1 MKLASI
7 RAGETCRAVVVLDEE
22 IIDLAAADPSLPSDM
37 TELLAVP
44 GYLEKVQAVADSDAA
59 RAPLDPKALAAPVP
73 NPRKFFGIGLN
84 YADHVAES
92 GLPTP
97 DYPVVFAKMS
107 NCVAGPY
114 DDVERP
120 VVSDAFDYEAELGV
134 VIGKTCKHVK
144 REDAEDVIAGYVVC
158 NDLTIRD
165 YQKKTPQWTLGKS
178 FDTHGPFGPYLVTA
192 DELDP
197 HTLDLKAIV
206 NGEVRQHSNTKNLI
220 FDCYEL
226 IEKLTEIVTLE
237 PGDVIATGT
246 CGGVGLSFDPPKFL
260 APGDVVRIEI
270 EGIGAIENT
279 VVQEKAA

>member
-1 MKLASI
+1 VVI
-7 RAGETCRAVVVLDEE
+7 VDDET
-22 IIDLAAADPSLPSDM
+22 IDLNAADPSLPAEMND
-37 TELLAVP
+37 LLALP
-44 GYLEKVQAVADSDAA
+44 DHPEKVQAVVDSDAE
-59 RAPLDPKALAAPVP
+59 RVPLDPKSLAAPVP
-73 NPRKFFGIGLN
+73 HPRKFFGIGLN

-97 DYPVVFAKMS
+97 EYPVVFAKLS

-114 DDVERP
+114 DDVQRP

-144 REDAEDVIAGYVVC
+144 REDAAGVIAGYVAV

-165 YQKKTPQWTLGKS
+165 YQKMTPQWTLGKS

-192 DELDP
+192 DEVDP
-197 HTLDLKAIV
+197 HTLDLKAVV
-206 NGEVRQHSNTKNLI
+206 NGEVRQHSNTSNLI

-260 APGDVVRIEI
+260 VPGDVVRIEI

-279 VVQEKAA
+279 VVQEQV

>member
-7 RAGETCRAVVVLDEE
+7 RSSETCRAAVVVGDEV
-22 IIDLAAADPSLPSDM
+22 IDLGAADPGLPAAMND
-37 TELLAVP
+37 LLAVP
-44 GYLEKVQAVADSDAA
+44 DLLAKVEAVIDSDAE
-59 RAPLDPKALAAPVP
+59 RVPLDPRKLAAPVP
-73 NPRKFFGIGLN
+73 HPRKFFGIGLN

-97 DYPVVFAKMS
+97 EYPVVFAKMA

-120 VVSDAFDYEAELGV
+120 LVSDAFDYEAELGV

-144 REDAEDVIAGYVVC
+144 REDAADVIAGYVVC

-165 YQKKTPQWTLGKS
+165 FQRKTPQWTLGKS
-178 FDTHGPFGPYLVTA
+178 FDTHGPFGPWLVTA

-197 HTLDLKAIV
+197 HTLDLKCLV
-206 NGEVRQHSNTKNLI
+206 NGELRQHSNTRHLI

-226 IEKLTEIVTLE
+226 IEKLTEILTLE

-246 CGGVGLSFDPPKFL
+246 CGGVGLSFEPPRFL
-260 APGDVVRIEI
+260 APGDVVRVEI

-279 VVQEKAA
+279 VVAERA

>member
-7 RAGETCRAVVVLDEE
+7 RNSETCRAAVVVGDEV
-22 IIDLAAADPSLPSDM
+22 IDLNAADPALPAAMND
-37 TELLAVP
+37 LLALP
-44 GYLEKVQAVADSDAA
+44 DMQAKVQAVIDSGAA
-59 RAPLDPKALAAPVP
+59 RAPLDPKSLAAPVP
-73 NPRKFFGIGLN
+73 HPRKFFGIGLN

-97 DYPVVFAKMS
+97 EYPVVFAKMS

-114 DDVERP
+114 DEVVRP
-120 VVSDAFDYEAELGV
+120 LVSDAFDYEAELGV
-134 VIGKTCKHVK
+134 VIGKTCKHVR
-144 REDAEDVIAGYVVC
+144 REDAKDVIAGYVAV

-165 YQKKTPQWTLGKS
+165 YQRKTPQWTLGKS

-192 DELDP
+192 DEVDP
-197 HTLDLKAIV
+197 HALDLKAIV
-206 NGEVRQHSNTKNLI
+206 NGEVRQHSNTEHLI

-226 IEKLTEIVTLE
+226 IEKLSEILTLE

-246 CGGVGLSFDPPKFL
+246 CGGVGLSFDPPRFL
-260 APGDVVRIEI
+260 VPGDVVRIEI

-279 VVQEKAA
+279 VVEEKVA

>member
-7 RAGETCRAVVVLDEE
+7 RAGETCRAAVVIDDQV
-22 IIDLAAADPSLPSDM
+22 IDLAAADPSLPSEM
-37 TELLAVP
+37 TALLSVP
-44 GYLEKVQAVADSDAA
+44 GYQEKVQAVVDSGAE
-59 RAPLDPKALAAPVP
+59 RVPVDPKSLAAPVP
-73 NPRKFFGIGLN
+73 NPGKFFGIGLN

-97 DYPVVFAKMS
+97 EYPVVFAKMS
-107 NCVAGPY
+107 SCVAGPY
-114 DDVERP
+114 EDVQRP
-120 VVSDAFDYEAELGV
+120 VVSDAFDYEAELGL

-144 REDAEDVIAGYVVC
+144 REDAPGVIAGYVVV

-165 YQKKTPQWTLGKS
+165 YQRKTPQWTLGKS
-178 FDTHGPFGPYLVTA
+178 FDTHGPFGPYLVTG

-197 HTLDLKAIV
+197 HTLDLKATV

-226 IEKLTEIVTLE
+226 VETLTEIVTLE

-246 CGGVGLSFDPPKFL
+246 CGGVGLAFDPPRFL
-260 APGDVVRIEI
+260 VPGDVVRIEI

-279 VVQEKAA
+279 VVQEQV

>member
-7 RAGETCRAVVVLDEE
+7 RSSETCRAAVVIDEE
-22 IIDLAAADPSLPSDM
+22 VIDLHGADPSLPSEMND
-37 TELLAVP
+37 LLAVP
-44 GYLEKVQAVADSDAA
+44 DLLAKLQAVVDSDAE
-59 RAPLDPKALAAPVP
+59 RLPLDRKSLAAPVP

-97 DYPVVFAKMS
+97 EYPVVFAKMS
-107 NCVAGPY
+107 NCVTGPY

-144 REDAEDVIAGYVVC
+144 REDAADVIAGYVVC

-178 FDTHGPFGPYLVTA
+178 FDTHGPFGPFLVTA

-270 EGIGAIENT
+270 EGLGAIENT
-279 VVQEKAA
+279 VVAEQA

>member
-7 RAGETCRAVVVLDEE
+7 RASETCRAVVVLGDEV
-22 IIDLAAADPSLPSDM
+22 IDLNAADPSLPSEM
-37 TELLAVP
+37 NELLAVP
-44 GYLEKVQAVADSDAA
+44 DLTAKVQAAIDSGAE
-59 RAPLDPKALAAPVP
+59 RAPLDRKALAAPVP
-73 NPRKFFGIGLN
+73 YPRKFFGIGLN

-97 DYPVVFAKMS
+97 EYPVVFAKMS
-107 NCVAGPY
+107 NSVAGPY
-114 DDVERP
+114 DEVERP

-144 REDAEDVIAGYVVC
+144 REDAAGVIAGFVAV

-192 DELDP
+192 DEVDP
-197 HTLDLKAIV
+197 HTLDLKCVV

-246 CGGVGLSFDPPKFL
+246 CGGVGLSFEPPRFL
-260 APGDVVRIEI
+260 VPGDVVRVEI

-279 VVQEKAA
+279 VVAEQV

>member
-22 IIDLAAADPSLPSDM
+22 IIDLASADPSLPSDK

-44 GYLEKVQAVADSDAA
+44 GYLEKVQAVVDSDAA

-120 VVSDAFDYEAELGV
+120 VVSDAFDYEAELAV

-220 FDCYEL
+220 FDCYEP

-246 CGGVGLSFDPPKFL
+246 CGGVGRGLDPPKFL

>member
-7 RAGETCRAVVVLDEE
+7 RAGESCRAAVVIDDQV
-22 IIDLAAADPSLPSDM
+22 IDLAAADPSLPSEM

-44 GYLEKVQAVADSDAA
+44 DYLEKVQAVIDSGAD
-59 RAPLDPKALAAPVP
+59 RVPLDPRSLAAPIP
-73 NPRKFFGIGLN
+73 NPPKFFGIGLN

-97 DYPVVFAKMS
+97 EYPVVFAKMS

-114 DDVERP
+114 EDVQRP

-144 REDAEDVIAGYVVC
+144 RADARGVIAGYVAV

-165 YQKKTPQWTLGKS
+165 YQRKTPQWTLGKS

-197 HTLDLKAIV
+197 HTLDLKATV
-206 NGEVRQHSNTKNLI
+206 NGELRQHSNTKNLI

-226 IEKLTEIVTLE
+226 VETLSEIVTLE

-246 CGGVGLSFDPPKFL
+246 CGGVGLAFDPPRFL
-260 APGDVVRIEI
+260 APGDVVRVEI

-279 VVQEKAA
+279 VVQEQV